1 MLKTKKQGGINYIK
15 KIYNKYTLK
24 KYSNIHINR
33 LIDYSK
39 KNRNWTSI
47 KQFKHV
53 VSYLNKI
60 NESSNQ
66 FVDDFKQIIQ
76 KLLHNEKDSDASN
89 FIKYIYKISIDDDH
103 TILIVQQIIIIS
115 YYLLYSNYLFG
126 DKFRNFMFIVEKNN
140 NLESNS
146 KFINFLYDLIM
157 HLYENTPHNNN
168 NHNIYFKF
176 HFAITKLLQ
185 GVRKIVDNQP
195 NHLSRQIDKIVGQKS
210 EILNKLSEV

>member
-1 MLKTKKQGGINYIK
+1 MLKTKKQGGINYMK
-15 KIYNKYTLK
+15 KIYNNYTLK
-24 KYSNIHINR
+24 KYGDIHINR

-60 NESSNQ
+60 NKSSNQ

-76 KLLHNEKDSDASN
+76 KLLHNKKDSDASN

-126 DKFRNFMFIVEKNN
+126 DKFQNFMFIVEKNN

-157 HLYENTPHNNN
+157 HLYQNTLHNDN
-168 NHNIYFKF
+168 NIYFKF

-185 GVRKIVDNQP
+185 YVRKIVDNQP
-195 NHLSRQIDKIVGQKS
+195 KHLSRQIDKIVGKKG

>member
-1 MLKTKKQGGINYIK
+1 MSKTKKQGGINYIK
-15 KIYNKYTLK
+15 KIYNRYTLK
-24 KYSNIHINR
+24 KYNDIHINR

-39 KNRNWTSI
+39 KNRTWTTI

-60 NESSNQ
+60 NKSSNQ
-66 FVDDFKQIIQ
+66 FVNDFKQIIQ

-89 FIKYIYKISIDDDH
+89 FIGYIYKISFGDH
-103 TILIVQQIIIIS
+103 TRLIVQQIIIIS

-146 KFINFLYDLIM
+146 KFINFLYELIM
-157 HLYENTPHNNN
+157 HLYTHCNDNNN
-168 NHNIYFKF
+168 NNIYFKF

-210 EILNKLSEV
+210 EILNKLFEV